1 MPARNSRSAVKPA
14 GKSPSVFSASMSLP
28 SFATG
33 IFPVG
38 FEIPAADQEVI
49 GAIDLFLFQA
59 ADLHQDA
66 DGLVT
71 VGWRVEPSHAP
82 VVDEAELFDRAFV
95 GAGPI
100 GVHRHAGERHI
111 DVIHGIAEIVEPCRL
126 GVEIERR
133 RQDRGIDRAGLQ
145 SRKSRRRCARKRRVN
160 APGFTPFAANMRST
174 KIRVISL
181 APPTDTILPARSPMF
196 LMPGLASSE

>member
-1 MPARNSRSAVKPA
+1 MAWTIWEGAARNNWLAIRTRLTNSHSSSPPTTESVPAKYFSRTVVHMSVGNLCDA
-14 GKSPSVFSASMSLP
+14 GKEQPFGGKTCRQIAERLQRLDELAELCHGDLSRR
-28 SFATG
+28 
-33 IFPVG
+33 

-145 SRKSRRRCARKRRVN
+145 SRK
-160 APGFTPFAANMRST
+160 
-174 KIRVISL
+174 
-181 APPTDTILPARSPMF
+181 
-196 LMPGLASSE
+196 